1 MRCLLVALCVI
12 TQCVYVYGQVTVRGK
27 VISADDGVPLA
38 EASMH
43 LVSTGR
49 SFSSRADGAFT
60 FRITGTDTLVVTHVG
75 YTTQR
80 IAVNGQTASLHIQMS
95 RQDNLLDV
103 VEVSTGYY
111 NVPLDRATGSF
122 AHVDNALLNRSVS
135 MDIISRLEGVVPGLQ
150 FDRRSVTGEQDGGP
164 ELRVRGLVTLE
175 SESAPL
181 IVVDGFPYEGD
192 INSISPNDVESITV
206 LRDAAAASIW
216 GARAGNGVIVV
227 TTKQGRFGQRAKIS
241 LNSNWN
247 IGTKPDLHYNQNRLP
262 STTVMDIEK
271 ELFHRDTYEENPRT
285 VLPYYVELLIQNRDG
300 LLSDA
305 ALAEQETMLRN
316 TDVRREALD
325 FLYQS
330 EITRQSSVNISGGSD
345 TYRYYMSAGHDG
357 YQGLLKGNGG
367 DRLALNM
374 QNTFRPVE
382 NLEITGGV
390 WYTNQRRHT
399 NGLSLND
406 LSQSVG
412 NSVSPYTRLADAGG
426 TPLSIPYALRWA
438 YQQDAENQGLLD
450 WGFRPLDEINLRD
463 SKSYGQEF
471 RMNGGLRYSFLKSF
485 NLHVSYQFRQGRSGS
500 ENYHAPQTYYVRDL
514 VNRFTGPDGE
524 QVIPYNGIY
533 DMNATQMNTSQSGR
547 LQLNYERLL
556 EGNHRIV
563 ALAGAEIRGQIQER
577 APGFRLYNFDPD
589 FLTGTNT
596 FDYLT
601 NYPVRPE
608 GSSRIPAPD
617 DSRLKYIDRYLSYF
631 GNASYTYRDRY
642 TLTGSLRWDGSNLF
656 GVKANQKGVPLWSVG
671 AGWNIADERFFPK
684 DIFSRL
690 KLRATYGSAGN
701 VNKQVSA
708 FPVVSYSLE
717 SRTQLQRGLIRS
729 AGNPSLRWEQ
739 VNTLNTGLDFGFARN
754 RISGSLEY
762 YVKKA
767 SDLIGEDYLA
777 PSTGSFYRLTSPI
790 PNRINYANMESRGL
804 DVQLSVGILQQAFK
818 WNVTTWGSWVVNK
831 ITHFNVRETE
841 NVSNYLSNPPPVIG
855 RSRDVLYAYP
865 WIGLDHGTGMPLV
878 EVDGVVGTDYDA
890 FVQGFGIDRLLV
902 GGVTVPPYHGAL
914 RNTFSWK
921 GFEVSANVL
930 WKAGHVFRR
939 NSMAPGNEYISAQT
953 YHMDY
958 FKRWQKPGDE
968 KHTDVPAYASVPH
981 NNRSFMYQN
990 SEVLV
995 TKGAHIRLQDINVSY
1010 SIGRAQWDRLPV
1022 RNVRLYVYGNNLG
1035 ILWRAN
1041 KSGIDPDYVN
1051 AEYPPSSTYAIGLQL
1066 DF

>member
-1 MRCLLVALCVI
+1 MRFMLIALCVM
-12 TQCVYVYGQVTVRGK
+12 TQCAHVHGQVTVRGK
-27 VISADDGVPLA
+27 VVSADDGAPLA

-49 SFSSRADGAFT
+49 SFGSSADGAFT
-60 FRITGTDTLVVTHVG
+60 FRMTGPDTLVISHVG
-75 YTTQR
+75 YATQR
-80 IAVNGQTASLHIQMS
+80 IAVNEQTALLDIQMS
-95 RQDNLLDV
+95 KMDNVLDV

-122 AHVDNALLNRSVS
+122 AHVDNALLNRNVS
-135 MDIISRLEGVVPGLQ
+135 MDIIGRLEGVVPGLQ
-150 FDRRSVTGEQDGGP
+150 FDRRSLTGEQGGGP
-164 ELRVRGLVTLE
+164 ELRIRGLATLE
-175 SESAPL
+175 SEASPL

-192 INSISPNDVESITV
+192 ITSINPNDVESVTV

-216 GARAGNGVIVV
+216 GTRAGNGVIVV

-241 LNSNWN
+241 VNSNWN
-247 IGTKPDLHYNQNRLP
+247 FGTKPDLYYNQNRLP
-262 STTVMDIEK
+262 SATVMDIEK
-271 ELFHRDTYEENPRT
+271 ELFRRGTYEENPRT

-305 ALAEQETMLRN
+305 ALAEQEAAFRN
-316 TDVRREALD
+316 ADVRQEVLD
-325 FLYQS
+325 HLYRS

-345 TYRYYMSAGHDG
+345 TYRYYMSAGQDG
-357 YQGLLKGNGG
+357 YHGLLKGNSGN
-367 DRLALNM
+367 RLVLNM
-374 QNTFRPVE
+374 QNTFRPIE

-390 WYTNQRRHT
+390 WYTSQHRHA
-399 NGLSLND
+399 NGLTLNE
-406 LSQSVG
+406 LSASA
-412 NSVSPYTRLADAGG
+412 SDYISPYWRLVDAEG
-426 TPLSIPYALRWA
+426 TLLSIPYALRWA
-438 YQQDAENQGLLD
+438 YQQDVESQGLLD
-450 WGFRPLDEINLRD
+450 WSFRPLDEINLRNN
-463 SKSYGQEF
+463 KSHGQEF
-471 RMNGGLRYSFLKSF
+471 RVNGGLRYTFLNAF
-485 NLHVSYQFRQGRSGS
+485 NLNVSYQYRQGRSSS

-563 ALAGAEIRGQIQER
+563 ALAGAEIREQIQER
-577 APGFRLYNFDPD
+577 DPGFRLYNFDPD

-608 GSSRIPAPD
+608 GSTRIPAPD
-617 DSRLKYIDRYLSYF
+617 NSRLKYTDRYLSYF
-631 GNASYTYRDRY
+631 SNASYTYTDRY
-642 TLTGSLRWDGSNLF
+642 TLTGGLRWDGSNLF
-656 GVKANQKGVPLWSVG
+656 GVKANQKGVPLWSIG
-671 AGWNIADERFFPK
+671 ASWNIADEELFRPN
-684 DIFSRL
+684 IFSRL

-790 PNRINYANMESRGL
+790 SNRINYANMESRGL

-818 WNVTTWGSWVVNK
+818 WDVTTWGSWVVNK
-831 ITHFNVRETE
+831 ITHFNVRETA

-855 RSRDVLYAYP
+855 RSRDVIYAYP
-865 WIGLDHGTGMPLV
+865 WIGLDHETGMPLV
-878 EVDGVVGTDYDA
+878 MVDGVAGMDYDA
-890 FVQGFGIDRLLV
+890 FVQGFGVDRLLV

-921 GFEVSANVL
+921 GFEASANVL

-939 NSMAPGNEYISAQT
+939 SSMAPGNEYLSAQT

-968 KHTDVPAYASVPH
+968 KHTDVPGYASEPH
-981 NNRSFMYQN
+981 NNRSFIYQN
-990 SEVLV
+990 SEILV
-995 TKGAHIRLQDINVSY
+995 TQGAHIRLQDVNVSY
-1010 SIGRAQWDRLPV
+1010 RVGRAQWHHVPI

-1051 AEYPPSSTYAIGLQL
+1051 AEYPPSSTYAIGVQL